1 MKNKVF
7 DISKKTFINVM
18 IILISLLVFSIIL
31 TFIIPKGKFL
41 ETIENGEVVVHYDQY
56 IKIEGNNGINIFKG
70 LLAPILVLFSGDG
83 LAIIM
88 LSLFILTL
96 TGAFQIMNDCNGM
109 KLIIQKLIDKFK
121 NNKKGLIALIVLI
134 FMVFGSFFG
143 LFEEVLILLPL
154 IMMLTLSLGYDSYT
168 GFLICIVAT
177 GFGFSSA
184 ITNPFTVI
192 TASQIIGVSPLTN
205 VWYRLIIF
213 GVMYGLLLLFVF
225 HHLKVIAKDPL
236 KSPTYE
242 KDQEKLE
249 NLSFES
255 FENTNVNKRT
265 YLAYVIFLLTILIT
279 IVTVTSIEAI
289 RGYVVVF
296 LIVISLFGGIIAGYV
311 SSRNIKEVLRS
322 FLKGVASGFPA
333 ILMIL
338 VASSI
343 KYILV
348 EAEVLPTIANYIS
361 LLVKDQNKFVVILLL
376 FIIIL
381 VLEFFI
387 SSSTAKAVFVMGI
400 LSCVS
405 LGISKEMLVLAYLF
419 GDGFTNVLF
428 PTSPV
433 LLISLTMTG
442 INYTL
447 WLKKSKWLFII
458 TFALVLIFLACGLI
472 IGY

>member
-1 MKNKVF
+1 MIYTLSFVF
-7 DISKKTFINVM
+7 GLFQTFLFTNFYKQVINFCWINIFAL
-18 IILISLLVFSIIL
+18 IIIFTIINIIL

-279 IVTVTSIEAI
+279 IVH
-289 RGYVVVF
+289 
-296 LIVISLFGGIIAGYV
+296 
-311 SSRNIKEVLRS
+311 
-322 FLKGVASGFPA
+322 
-333 ILMIL
+333 
-338 VASSI
+338 
-343 KYILV
+343 KY
-348 EAEVLPTIANYIS
+348 A
-361 LLVKDQNKFVVILLL
+361 
-376 FIIIL
+376 
-381 VLEFFI
+381 
-387 SSSTAKAVFVMGI
+387 
-400 LSCVS
+400 
-405 LGISKEMLVLAYLF
+405 
-419 GDGFTNVLF
+419 
-428 PTSPV
+428 
-433 LLISLTMTG
+433 
-442 INYTL
+442 L
-447 WLKKSKWLFII
+447 WR
-458 TFALVLIFLACGLI
+458 CMHR
-472 IGY
+472 